1 MMQPSLGFSV
11 CREDRRLD
19 PAHVERP
26 HCSGQDLTSPKEP
39 GRRLLMLKYLRTA
52 AIAGALIAIP
62 AAPSFA
68 QVTAQATTTEKTDK
82 KPAKKTAKE
91 TATSEKKVSAQQQ
104 KMKDCAGKWGDYKKE
119 KNVKG
124 RTEHRKFMSGC
135 LKG

>member
-1 MMQPSLGFSV
+1 
-11 CREDRRLD
+11 
-19 PAHVERP
+19 
-26 HCSGQDLTSPKEP
+26 
-39 GRRLLMLKYLRTA
+39 MLKYLRVA

-68 QVTAQATTTEKTDK
+68 QATTEKTDK
-82 KPAKKTAKE
+82 KPAKKTA
-91 TATSEKKVSAQQQ
+91 AASEKKVSAQQQ

-124 RTEHRKFMSGC
+124 RAEHRKFMSGC